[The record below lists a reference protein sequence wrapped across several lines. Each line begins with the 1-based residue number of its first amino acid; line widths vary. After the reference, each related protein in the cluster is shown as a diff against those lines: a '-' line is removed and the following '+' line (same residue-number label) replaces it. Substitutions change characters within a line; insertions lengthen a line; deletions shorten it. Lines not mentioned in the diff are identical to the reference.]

1 MKNDFTSN
9 DVMRFL
15 SLAKDFTASKTTKI
29 MKDVYARRVPMLRY
43 KVNDS
48 IIKFKGKRVPV
59 EDLFMFVKRGN
70 SYLPKFYVKE
80 EEQDDRVIDMTPF
93 ICVGVSELMHLVA
106 SQDCVG
112 AFDDDTEEILSKVFL
127 TIEELNTVLDKL
139 CISSEDLGSCGVA
152 PIVYNMTSSYI
163 DYRFYNIKKLASQLL
178 ILAISRP
185 YVACEYI
192 LKSLTIIYDY
202 ASIFYYDEEALGTLA
217 ADDSKD
223 VSVRST
229 KDTLSD
235 FMTEKL
241 IRFKRIGYTTP
252 DSDKKHY
259 ISDCRGLSVYSVLI
273 LLQCLYNKFSEMP
286 SSASPVFDLSKPFII
301 EQNQKVFSS
310 CIGDDAIGSY
320 MKTGRVISKK
330 FDYDRF
336 GSYVIST
343 GIYPIKGNQV
353 YHVDGQDVLRD
364 AYEREILLRYGNNVN
379 RNNFKSKNYHR
390 NVTGVCYFESLE
402 SIWGSSYSFIP
413 ADLTKAYVD
422 ADQLRKYIGQIDS
435 VTNLKKKL
443 ESVEADADA
452 KLTRTVTEL
461 EKKHSSVVEDYE
473 KRIKD
478 LEYQL
483 SVKMDFIT
491 KLSGELEDA
500 NSKLDSMFT
509 EEDLAVEALSSED
522 VSLED
527 MIDFLNGFKFTMV
540 GGRDEL
546 LLKLKEI
553 GWTNVSQISSES
565 ASSTAMQSDFFCI
578 NTRFISHK
586 VVRLVESSYANQ
598 KDQMF
603 YYNGTNIQ
611 LLVQVCYDFVTAWFE
626 KES

>member
-9 DVMRFL
+9 EVMRFL
-15 SLAKDFTASKTTKI
+15 SLAKDFTTGKGAKI
-29 MKDVYARRVPMLRY
+29 MKDAYARRVPMLRY

-48 IIKFKGKRVPV
+48 TIKFKGKRVPV
-59 EDLFMFVKRGN
+59 EDLFMFVKRGD
-70 SYLPKFYVKE
+70 SYLPKFFVKE
-80 EEQDDRVIDMTPF
+80 EEQDDMVIDMTPF
-93 ICVGVSELMHLVA
+93 ICVGISELMHLVT
-106 SQDCVG
+106 SQECVG
-112 AFDDDTEEILSKVFL
+112 AFDDDTEEIFSKVFL
-127 TIEELNTVLDKL
+127 TVEELNTVLDKL
-139 CISSEDLGSCGVA
+139 CISTEDLGSCGVA

-163 DYRFYNIKKLASQLL
+163 DYRFTNIKKLASQLL
-178 ILAISRP
+178 ILTISRP
-185 YVACEYI
+185 CVACEYI
-192 LKSLTIIYDY
+192 LKCLTIIYDY

-223 VSVRST
+223 ISVRST

-241 IRFKRIGYTTP
+241 TRFKRIDYTAP

-259 ISDCRGLSVYSVLI
+259 ISDCRGLSVYSTLI

-286 SSASPVFDLSKPFII
+286 SSASPVFDLGKSFIV
-301 EQNQKVFSS
+301 EQNQKVFLS

-353 YHVDGQDVLRD
+353 YHVDGQDILRD
-364 AYEREILLRYGNNVN
+364 AYEREILLRYANNVN

-390 NVTGVCYFESLE
+390 NITSVCYFESLE
-402 SIWGSSYSFIP
+402 TIWGSTYNFIP
-413 ADLTKAYVD
+413 ADLTKSYID
-422 ADQLRKYIGQIDS
+422 ADQLRKYIGKIDS
-435 VTNLKKKL
+435 VTSLKKKL
-443 ESVEADADA
+443 ESVEANADS
-452 KLTRTVTEL
+452 KLSRAITEL
-461 EKKHSSVVEDYE
+461 EEKHSSVVKDYE
-473 KRIKD
+473 KKIQD

-483 SVKMDFIT
+483 SVKTDFIT
-491 KLSGELEDA
+491 KLSAELEVA

-527 MIDFLNGFKFTMV
+527 MVDFLNGFKFTMV

-546 LLKLKEI
+546 LLKLNEI

-565 ASSTAMQSDFFCI
+565 ASGTMQSDFFCI

-586 VVRLVESSYANQ
+586 VVRLVESNYANQ

>member
-9 DVMRFL
+9 EVMRFL
-15 SLAKDFTASKTTKI
+15 SLAKDFTSGKGAKI
-29 MKDVYARRVPMLRY
+29 MKDVYVKRVPMLRY

-48 IIKFKGKRVPV
+48 TIKFKGKRVPV
-59 EDLFMFVKRGN
+59 EDLFMFIKRGD
-70 SYLPKFYVKE
+70 SYFPKFFVKE
-80 EEQDDRVIDMTPF
+80 EEQEDRVIDMTPF
-93 ICVGVSELMHLVA
+93 ICVGISELMHLVT
-106 SQDCVG
+106 SKDCVG
-112 AFDDDTEEILSKVFL
+112 AFDDDTEEIFSKIFL

-178 ILAISRP
+178 ILAVSRP

-192 LKSLTIIYDY
+192 LKCITIIYDY
-202 ASIFYYDEEALGTLA
+202 ASIFYYTEDALGTLA

-223 VSVRST
+223 ISVRST

-241 IRFKRIGYTTP
+241 IRFKRIGYTAP

-273 LLQCLYNKFSEMP
+273 LMQCLYNKFSEMP
-286 SSASPVFDLSKPFII
+286 SSASPVFDLSKPFIV

-364 AYEREILLRYGNNVN
+364 AYEREILLRYANNVN

-390 NVTGVCYFESLE
+390 NITSVCYFESLE
-402 SIWGSSYSFIP
+402 TIWGSTYNFIP
-413 ADLTKAYVD
+413 ADLTKSYVD
-422 ADQLRKYIGQIDS
+422 ANQLRKYISQIDS
-435 VTNLKKKL
+435 VDKLKSKINSMKSEYDLKYERAVADLNQKTQSVIDDYAKKV
-443 ESVEADADA
+443 S
-452 KLTRTVTEL
+452 
-461 EKKHSSVVEDYE
+461 
-473 KRIKD
+473 D

-483 SVKMDFIT
+483 SVKTDFIA
-491 KLSGELEDA
+491 KLSAELEVA

-546 LLKLKEI
+546 LLRLKEI

-565 ASSTAMQSDFFCI
+565 ASNTTMQSDFFCI